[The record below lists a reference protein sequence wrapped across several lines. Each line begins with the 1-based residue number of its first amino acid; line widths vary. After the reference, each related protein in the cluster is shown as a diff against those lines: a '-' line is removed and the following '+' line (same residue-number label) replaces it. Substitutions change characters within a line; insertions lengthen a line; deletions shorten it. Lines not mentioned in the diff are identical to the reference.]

1 MIRYALA
8 CETGHAFESWF
19 RDGASFDDQAAR
31 GLVQC
36 PHCGS
41 AKVAKQIMAPSVART
56 DRPAAAPA
64 PEASDAEAPA
74 TPGGPPPGGA
84 GPVALLSERD
94 MAFRALLAGMREHIK
109 ANAENVG
116 RGFATEARRMHE
128 GLTDFRA
135 IYGEASAE
143 EAQALAEEGIDA
155 TAIPWLNDD
164 RN

>member
-8 CETGHAFESWF
+8 CESGHSFESWF

-31 GLVQC
+31 GLVEC

-41 AKVAKQIMAPSVART
+41 AKIAKQIMAPSVART
-56 DRPAAAPA
+56 DRDAAAPA
-64 PEASDAEAPA
+64 PEPSDADGPA
-74 TPGGPPPGGA
+74 SGPSPGGA
-84 GPVALLSERD
+84 APVALLSERD

-116 RGFATEARRMHE
+116 RGFAAEARRMHE